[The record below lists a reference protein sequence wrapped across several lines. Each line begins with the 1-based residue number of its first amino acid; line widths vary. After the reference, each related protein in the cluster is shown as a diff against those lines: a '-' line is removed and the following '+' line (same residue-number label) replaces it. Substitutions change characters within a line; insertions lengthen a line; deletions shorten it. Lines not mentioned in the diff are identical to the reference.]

1 MYRDFHEKEWVP
13 VFLDGEKISDI
24 PVLKKIEQL
33 IKKEFS
39 RQYEGNMY
47 EHFLQFDISKKILL
61 LDNWDRVDLN
71 KIGKK
76 ELVKIFTKFF
86 STIIIVAESIPNN
99 TSDILGLNDELE
111 SRIKFIEIKK
121 FGFKKREELVD
132 KWIRFG
138 NEYVKEEKDIIFDID
153 KYTKQIDEVIG
164 KSYVPQVPLYILI
177 ILQSIDS
184 GRDLSDFNS
193 QSNGYYYELLIKQLI
208 NDVGINNNEMA
219 LLHNYLSYF
228 GYKVFSNNEKSLSY
242 SEWHD
247 FHENY
252 LEKYELDSQT
262 MSFEYYKKRLI
273 KSRIIKE
280 FSEGRYTF
288 TYNYALYFFVAQYL
302 SNNISEDLIKNI
314 IVDLIQK
321 INVEINANVLIFLTH
336 LSKDEFILNTVVE
349 VSNKL
354 LADFPEL
361 RMEDDII
368 ELNQLMTELPTLVF
382 ENTNVSDNRSNYNR
396 VRDSNDNEEK
406 HFIETAENGKSEI
419 SEETDTESSLTEKNE
434 ILVEMDK
441 AQKISEVI
449 GQILKNYSGSIIKE
463 TKRDLLE
470 SAYSV
475 TLRAGSNLIN
485 IVKSE
490 KDELVYFISEKIV
503 EDGVIEPSNQREVE
517 AAAKRILFK
526 FVEMIC
532 FSIIHKS
539 IKDTGSSSLKITYK
553 NLITTDLS
561 MIKKLIISG
570 SYLETMYI
578 DPSTSYIHE
587 VFQETEK
594 NLMSRSILQQM
605 AAKYMYLFELSPQE
619 RQKIASRFE
628 IRYDPIVKARLDH
641 KR

>member
-1 MYRDFHEKEWVP
+1 
-13 VFLDGEKISDI
+13 
-24 PVLKKIEQL
+24 
-33 IKKEFS
+33 
-39 RQYEGNMY
+39 
-47 EHFLQFDISKKILL
+47 
-61 LDNWDRVDLN
+61 
-71 KIGKK
+71 
-76 ELVKIFTKFF
+76 
-86 STIIIVAESIPNN
+86 
-99 TSDILGLNDELE
+99 
-111 SRIKFIEIKK
+111 
-121 FGFKKREELVD
+121 
-132 KWIRFG
+132 
-138 NEYVKEEKDIIFDID
+138 
-153 KYTKQIDEVIG
+153 
-164 KSYVPQVPLYILI
+164 
-177 ILQSIDS
+177 
-184 GRDLSDFNS
+184 
-193 QSNGYYYELLIKQLI
+193 
-208 NDVGINNNEMA
+208 
-219 LLHNYLSYF
+219 
-228 GYKVFSNNEKSLSY
+228 
-242 SEWHD
+242 
-247 FHENY
+247 
-252 LEKYELDSQT
+252 
-262 MSFEYYKKRLI
+262 
-273 KSRIIKE
+273 
-280 FSEGRYTF
+280 
-288 TYNYALYFFVAQYL
+288 
-302 SNNISEDLIKNI
+302 
-314 IVDLIQK
+314 
-321 INVEINANVLIFLTH
+321 H

>member
-1 MYRDFHEKEWVP
+1 M
-13 VFLDGEKISDI
+13 
-24 PVLKKIEQL
+24 
-33 IKKEFS
+33 
-39 RQYEGNMY
+39 
-47 EHFLQFDISKKILL
+47 
-61 LDNWDRVDLN
+61 
-71 KIGKK
+71 
-76 ELVKIFTKFF
+76 
-86 STIIIVAESIPNN
+86 
-99 TSDILGLNDELE
+99 
-111 SRIKFIEIKK
+111 
-121 FGFKKREELVD
+121 
-132 KWIRFG
+132 
-138 NEYVKEEKDIIFDID
+138 
-153 KYTKQIDEVIG
+153 
-164 KSYVPQVPLYILI
+164 PQVPLYILI

-208 NDVGINNNEMA
+208 NDVDINNNEMA

-280 FSEGRYTF
+280 FSEGDTR
-288 TYNYALYFFVAQYL
+288 LLIIMHCIFVAQYL

-419 SEETDTESSLTEKNE
+419 SEETDTESSLTEKMKF
-434 ILVEMDK
+434 L
-441 AQKISEVI
+441 
-449 GQILKNYSGSIIKE
+449 LKWTRHKNIRSY
-463 TKRDLLE
+463 R
-470 SAYSV
+470 
-475 TLRAGSNLIN
+475 SNF
-485 IVKSE
+485 E
-490 KDELVYFISEKIV
+490 K
-503 EDGVIEPSNQREVE
+503 
-517 AAAKRILFK
+517 LFWK
-526 FVEMIC
+526 
-532 FSIIHKS
+532 H
-539 IKDTGSSSLKITYK
+539 
-553 NLITTDLS
+553 N
-561 MIKKLIISG
+561 
-570 SYLETMYI
+570 
-578 DPSTSYIHE
+578 
-587 VFQETEK
+587 
-594 NLMSRSILQQM
+594 
-605 AAKYMYLFELSPQE
+605 
-619 RQKIASRFE
+619 
-628 IRYDPIVKARLDH
+628 
-641 KR
+641 